1 MNDQLLGEFL
11 LLLSL
16 LFGLTYFFAGFFERL
31 KIPGILAALFVAM
44 GIHYTPVG
52 DILMDGINGEI
63 FTVLADLGVLF
74 LLFFIG
80 LQIDMKEMR
89 NQSGDIVLATVFNT
103 LVPFLMGV
111 GVMLWLGYDWM
122 LAFVIG
128 ITRMPTAEAVIVP
141 ILDEFNL
148 IKTKVG
154 NYIVGA
160 GVLDDVIEVFLVAF
174 VSVWIGTQMG
184 VVTSDTQEVVD
195 IAINV
200 AIFTTAAWFT
210 RRFVL
215 IPLSHWTQIKV
226 TNLIMLLVIVL
237 FVFGGFAEYAD
248 LGLVVGAI
256 VAGMLMR
263 PVFDQANLAGD
274 RATRAVRAVSYGFFG
289 VIFFLWIGMSVDLE
303 GIVKAPE
310 LAILLFLAAFVGK
323 ILGIFLMVPMKRL
336 TVKEAWTVGIGLN
349 ARLTTEIIV
358 AKLLLDSQLIDIQ
371 LFTALVA
378 ASSVSTIVVPLTFSV
393 LVSKWRTELQQGVP
407 EMPKPPKAEAIVEA
421 GVAWHTKPVQ
431 AILELLR
438 TDPKRGLTNDE
449 AAKRLQLYGFNR
461 IEAVRKEKWYWILLR
476 QFTDVLIIIL
486 LIAAAISYAIGEVG
500 DTVTI
505 LAIVVLNGILGFV
518 QEYKAEKA
526 IEALQKMLSPQCRVL
541 RDGSEIEIDASLLVP
556 GDIVLLEIGDRVP
569 ADLRLV
575 EAVNLKVDESA
586 LTGESVSIA
595 KGIKSVPEKAPL
607 AERRDMVWMGT
618 NVTNGY
624 AKGVV
629 VATGMATEF
638 GKIAK
643 LTSEVERTT
652 TPLQKKLAILGRKL
666 GILSIAISA
675 LVAIVGYLFG
685 KDLMEMFLTGVS
697 LAVAVVPEGLPAV
710 VTITLALGVKAMVRR
725 HALLRRLQAAENLGS
740 ANVICTDKTGTLT
753 QNQMTVKK
761 IWLFGGEVDVTGSG
775 YDPAGHFEVNGRKLN
790 YKGRKDLLLLLKT
803 GLFCNHASLTKEK
816 EGWRITGEPTEASL
830 IVAAYKAWM
839 TPDEPKIVSEFSFN
853 SERKRMTVVVE
864 ERGKRTAYVKGAPE
878 VLLARAAYYYD
889 GNDRKPLDET
899 IRRRFEEAYT
909 NLAKKGLRTL
919 ALAKRVLPS
928 DTKLDPD
935 DVEKELT
942 LLGVVGIIDP
952 PRPEVPEAIRTAQ
965 RAGIRVVMITGDAPL
980 TALAIARAVG
990 LEATRAITGNEL
1002 AGMDDDA
1009 LKRALAEGVIF
1020 ARTTPQDKLRIIK
1033 VLQNEGM
1040 VTAMTGD
1047 GVNDAPALKRAD
1059 IGIAMGLRGT
1069 DVAKGAADM
1078 ILLDD
1083 NFASI
1088 VGAVREGRRQYDNI
1102 KKFVTYL
1109 LSSNTGEVI
1118 AIFVN
1123 ILLGG
1128 PLILLPVQILWM
1140 NLVTDGLT
1148 AVALGLEPAEKGIME
1163 RPPRSV
1169 NAPFLEL
1176 RGILMVLLLGGYIGG
1191 GALWLFHHYLTMGLP
1206 EGEAVALAQTVAFTG
1221 IIVLEKMNVFNYRS
1235 LYAPMPILG
1244 FFSNPWVI
1252 GAWLLTIGAQV
1263 AAVYVPFLQNALHTV
1278 PLGWE
1283 DWLLIFEVALPIFVA
1298 VELYKAFEWW
1308 LEPIS
1313 KTPMGGNGRQNVR

>member
-1 MNDQLLGEFL
+1 MNDQVLGEFL

-16 LFGLTYFFAGFFERL
+16 LFGLTYFLAGFFERL

-44 GIHYTPVG
+44 GLHYTAIGEILTTGLNG
-52 DILMDGINGEI
+52 DI

-89 NQSGDIVLATVFNT
+89 SQSGDIVLATLLNT
-103 LVPFLMGV
+103 VVPFMMGV
-111 GVMLWLGYDWM
+111 GVMLWLGYGWL

-141 ILDEFNL
+141 ILDEFDL
-148 IKTKVG
+148 IRTKVG

-174 VSVWIGTQMG
+174 VSVWIGTKTG
-184 VVTSDTQEVVD
+184 VITNDTKEIVD
-195 IAINV
+195 IALNI
-200 AIFTTAAWFT
+200 AIFTIVAWFA
-210 RRFVL
+210 RRYVL
-215 IPLSHWTQIKV
+215 IPLSHWTRIKV
-226 TNLIMLLVIVL
+226 SNLIMLMIITL
-237 FVFGGFAEYAD
+237 FIFGGFAEYAD

-256 VAGMLMR
+256 VAGILMH
-263 PVFDQANLAGD
+263 PVFDDAGVAGE
-274 RATRAVRAVSYGFFG
+274 RATRAIRAIGYGFFG
-289 VIFFLWIGMSVDLE
+289 IVFFLWVGISVDLK
-303 GIVKAPE
+303 GLIDAPE

-323 ILGIFLMVPMKRL
+323 IVGIFLMVPMKKL
-336 TVKEAWTVGIGLN
+336 TVKEAWTIGIGLN

-358 AKLLLDSQLIDIQ
+358 AKLLLDAQLIDIE

-378 ASSVSTIVVPLTFSV
+378 ASSVSTIIVPLTFSMLVARWRPV
-393 LVSKWRTELQQGVP
+393 LVGEIAPPVTSETEP
-407 EMPKPPKAEAIVEA
+407 IAEAP
-421 GVAWHTKPVQ
+421 VAWHAEPVDALLQ
-431 AILELLR
+431 LLR
-438 TDPKRGLTNDE
+438 TDPKNGLSVDE
-449 AAKRLQLYGFNR
+449 AKRRLETFGPNR
-461 IEAVRKEKWYWILLR
+461 IEAARQERWYKILLR
-476 QFTDVLIIIL
+476 QFTDVLILIL
-486 LIAAAISYAIGEVG
+486 LAAAAIAFAIGEMG
-500 DTVTI
+500 DAVTI
-505 LAIVVLNGILGFV
+505 LAIVILNGILGFV
-518 QEYKAEKA
+518 QEFKAEKA
-526 IEALQKMLSPQCRVL
+526 IEALQKMLSPRCKVL
-541 RDGSEIEIDASLLVP
+541 RDGKEAEIDAAMLVP

-569 ADLRLV
+569 ADLRLIEV
-575 EAVNLKVDESA
+575 VNLKIDESA
-586 LTGESVSIA
+586 LTGESVSVTKA
-595 KGIKSVPEKAPL
+595 VKAVLKAAPL
-607 AERRDMVWMGT
+607 AERRSMAWMGT

-624 AKGVV
+624 AKGIV
-629 VATGMATEF
+629 VATGMNTEF

-643 LTSEVERTT
+643 LTSEVKQAQ
-652 TPLQKKLAILGRKL
+652 TPLQKRLALLGKKL
-666 GILSIAISA
+666 GILSVAISA

-761 IWLFGGEVDVTGSG
+761 IWLFNGEIDVTGSG
-775 YDPAGHFEVNGRKLN
+775 YDPAGHFETHGERVN

-803 GLFCNHASLTKEK
+803 GLLCNHASLRKEK
-816 EGWRITGEPTEASL
+816 DGWKIAGEPTEASL
-830 IVAAYKAWM
+830 IVAAYKAWLV
-839 TPDEPKIVSEFSFN
+839 PGEPKIVSEFSFN
-853 SERKRMTVVVE
+853 SERKRMTVIVE
-864 ERGKRTAYVKGAPE
+864 EKGQKVAYVKGAPE
-878 VLLARAAYYYD
+878 VLLARASHYFD
-889 GNDRKPLDET
+889 GNDRKPLDT
-899 IRRRFEEAYT
+899 HMRKAFEEGYVE
-909 NLAKKGLRTL
+909 LAKRGLRTL
-919 ALAKRVLPS
+919 AMAKRVLPPE
-928 DTKLDPD
+928 TKLDPE
-935 DVEKELT
+935 DVEKDLT

-980 TALAIARAVG
+980 TALAIAKEVG
-990 LEATRAITGNEL
+990 LDATRAVTGSEL
-1002 AGMDDDA
+1002 AGMEDEELSRA
-1009 LKRALAEGVIF
+1009 LKEGVIF
-1020 ARTTPQDKLRIIK
+1020 ARTTPQDKLRIVK
-1033 VLQNEGM
+1033 VLQREGL

-1047 GVNDAPALKRAD
+1047 GVNDAPALKQAD
-1059 IGIAMGLRGT
+1059 IGIAMGRRGT

-1088 VGAVREGRRQYDNI
+1088 VGAVKEGRRQYDNI

-1163 RPPRSV
+1163 RPPHSV

-1176 RGILMVLLLGGYIGG
+1176 RGILMIILLGGYIGG
-1191 GALWLFHHYLTMGLP
+1191 GSLWLFHHYLTSGLP
-1206 EGEAVALAQTVAFTG
+1206 EHEAVALAQTVAFTG

-1235 LYAPMPILG
+1235 LHAPIPVIG
-1244 FFSNPWVI
+1244 FFTNPWVL
-1252 GAWLLTIGAQV
+1252 GAWMLTVGAQV

-1278 PLGWE
+1278 PLRWE
-1283 DWLLIFEVALPIFVA
+1283 DWLLIFEVALPIFVV

-1308 LEPIS
+1308 VLKKRS
-1313 KTPMGGNGRQNVR
+1313 